1 MINIMRNRISLT
13 VLCLVSFFS
22 LQAQKNQEVLD
33 FIEKLPTIE
42 YGTMPYWI
50 GADEDRSYIIVHGF
64 PPTKESDALDIDKY
78 NSMMKSALCDK
89 SYTIKGKDTLN
100 VRYDHVEFTPIVFD
114 EVEFFDDK
122 RKQIE
127 RPFTSVLF
135 ASAKSV
141 YLDKFY
147 VVYFHRVIYTETVAY
162 YAVVFDNNGHIL
174 SYMHLDYWSSIPP
187 YYPLHSK
194 KNKEIR
200 IDYSKCEVMFL
211 PNGILYTFE
220 SYVTAGGGLIS
231 LSRLNSKGHYE
242 KLVEWEVNDGGYY
255 CPNGYDEMLGDDGRK
270 NFSPFVVV
278 DPDGY
283 SNVRKQNNTKSE
295 VLRRVNDGDVV
306 FGSIIKNNWLKIDV
320 GVDAAGNITHGGYIH
335 MSRLKQIGGWCSPSH
350 PERADWEKKINE
362 AKKK

>member
-1 MINIMRNRISLT
+1 MRNRVLLT

-22 LQAQKNQEVLD
+22 VQAQKNQEVLD
-33 FIEKLPTIE
+33 FIEKLPSIE
-42 YGTMPYWI
+42 YGTLPYCI
-50 GADEDRSYIIVHGF
+50 GHDTNRSKIIVHGF
-64 PPTKESDALDIDKY
+64 PPTKESDALDVDKY

-114 EVEFFDDK
+114 EVYFLYGNRE
-122 RKQIE
+122 QIE

-162 YAVVFDNNGHIL
+162 YAVVFDKNGHIL
-174 SYMHLDYWSSIPP
+174 SYMHLDYWSSTPP
-187 YYPLHSK
+187 YYPFFSK
-194 KNKEIR
+194 RNKEIE

-211 PNGILYTFE
+211 PNGVLYIFNH
-220 SYVTAGGGLIS
+220 YVTAGGGLIT
-231 LSRLNSKGHYE
+231 LSRLNSEGHYE
-242 KLVEWEVNDGGYY
+242 ELVEWEVNDGGYY
-255 CPNGYDEMLGDDGRK
+255 CPNGYDEMLGDDGQK

-320 GVDAAGNITHGGYIH
+320 EVDAAGNVTYGGYIH

-362 AKKK
+362 AK

>member
-1 MINIMRNRISLT
+1 MRNRISLM

-22 LQAQKNQEVLD
+22 VQAQKNQEVLD

-50 GADEDRSYIIVHGF
+50 GGDEDSFHIIHGF
-64 PPTKESDALDIDKY
+64 PPTKESDALDVDKY
-78 NSMMKSALCDK
+78 NNMMKSAFRGNNK
-89 SYTIKGKDTLN
+89 VGFS
-100 VRYDHVEFTPIVFD
+100 PIVFD
-114 EVEFFDDK
+114 KVEFYDDNGE
-122 RKQIE
+122 QIE

-135 ASAKSV
+135 ASAKSI

-147 VVYFHRVIYTETVAY
+147 VVYFHQVVYTPIVYY
-162 YAVVFDNNGHIL
+162 YAVVFDKDGYAL
-174 SYMHLDYWSSIPP
+174 STKGLEYWMSSFL
-187 YYPLHSK
+187 YYPFYSK
-194 KNKEIR
+194 KNNKGDL
-200 IDYSKCEVMFL
+200 DYSKCETAYL

-220 SYVTAGGGLIS
+220 RYVTEGGGLIT
-231 LSRLNSKGHYE
+231 LRRLNSEGHYE
-242 KLVEWEVNDGGYY
+242 ELAKWEVNDSGYY
-255 CPNGYDEMLGDDGRK
+255 CPNGYDEMLGDDGQK

-320 GVDAAGNITHGGYIH
+320 GVDAAGNITHGGYMH

-350 PERADWEKKINE
+350 PERAVWEKKINE

>member
-1 MINIMRNRISLT
+1 MRNRISLT

-22 LQAQKNQEVLD
+22 VQAQKNKEVLD

-50 GADEDRSYIIVHGF
+50 GADEDRSDIIVHGF
-64 PPTKESDALDIDKY
+64 PPTKESDALDVDKY
-78 NSMMKSALCDK
+78 NNMMKSAFRGNNK
-89 SYTIKGKDTLN
+89 
-100 VRYDHVEFTPIVFD
+100 VEFSPRVFD
-114 EVEFFDDK
+114 KVEFYDDNGE
-122 RKQIE
+122 QIK

-147 VVYFHRVIYTETVAY
+147 VVYFHQVVYTPIVYY
-162 YAVVFDNNGHIL
+162 YAVVFDKDGYAL
-174 SYMHLDYWSSIPP
+174 STKGLEYWMSDFL
-187 YYPLHSK
+187 YYPFYSN
-194 KNKEIR
+194 KNNKR
-200 IDYSKCEVMFL
+200 GLDYSKCETAYL

-220 SYVTAGGGLIS
+220 SYVTAGGGLIT
-231 LSRLNSKGHYE
+231 LSRLNSEGHYE
-242 KLVEWEVNDGGYY
+242 KLVEWEVNDRGYY
-255 CPNGYDEMLGDDGRK
+255 CPNGYDEMLGVGEGEPE
-270 NFSPFVVV
+270 NFSPFLVV

-350 PERADWEKKINE
+350 PERAEWEKVGKGTFP
-362 AKKK
+362 ARLP